1 MEFLLH
7 FILALL
13 ILALCILAMAIGVIF
28 RNKSITHCG
37 GASMTFRGEKI
48 RCPACLDKEV
58 PECQRPANEEI
69 RSCRSLTV
77 DLGSIEAKAK

>member
-7 FILALL
+7 FVLAIL

-37 GASMTFRGEKI
+37 GASMTFQGEKI

-58 PECQRPANEEI
+58 PECHQPANEEFH
-69 RSCRSLTV
+69 SCQPSALSLA
-77 DLGSIEAKAK
+77 SIEAKAK

>member
-7 FILALL
+7 FVLAIL

-58 PECQRPANEEI
+58 PECQRPTNEEF
-69 RSCRSLTV
+69 RSCPSPNVNLA
-77 DLGSIEAKAK
+77 SIEAKAK